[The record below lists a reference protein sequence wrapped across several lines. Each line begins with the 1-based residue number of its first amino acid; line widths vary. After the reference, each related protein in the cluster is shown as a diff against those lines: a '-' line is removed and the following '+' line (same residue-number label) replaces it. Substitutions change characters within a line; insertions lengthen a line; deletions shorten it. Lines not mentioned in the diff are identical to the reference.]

1 MTDRR
6 VAIAVAGEPGDF
18 SFDAGGD
25 WPLIEAACAEAG
37 LTAVRCRW
45 DDGEVDWA
53 AFDGVVIR
61 STWDYLDRRDE
72 FVAWARRVEQVTR
85 LANPAAVIAW
95 NTDKRYLRD
104 LAAAGVPVTETAW
117 IEPGAAAVEPAW
129 PDYVVKPSVSAGAIG
144 AARYRAGE
152 WELAGAHIA
161 AITATGRAALVQP
174 YLHEL
179 DAVGETGTYLLG
191 GEPSHAIAKTAILRP
206 GTPPPDD
213 YSLAETQVSTPREL
227 DHGLLDVARRAVEA
241 IPAGPVLYA
250 RVDTAP
256 TADGPV
262 LIELEVV
269 EPHLFLAETAPSAAA
284 TYARAI
290 AAWLT

>member
-1 MTDRR
+1 
-6 VAIAVAGEPGDF
+6 VAVAVAGAPGEF

-25 WPLIEAACAEAG
+25 WPLIEAACRDAG
-37 LTAVRCRW
+37 VEAVRARW

-61 STWDYLDRRDE
+61 SPWDYLDRRNE
-72 FVAWARRVEQVTR
+72 FVAWAHSVEQVTE
-85 LANPAAVIAW
+85 LANPAAVIEW

-104 LAAAGVPVTETAW
+104 LAAAGVPVTETLWFEGGDHPVDA
-117 IEPGAAAVEPAW
+117 PW
-129 PDYVVKPSVSAGAIG
+129 PDFVVKPSVSAGAVG
-144 AARYRAGE
+144 SARYRHDE
-152 WELAGAHIA
+152 WELARAHVA
-161 AITATGRAALVQP
+161 SITATGRAALVQP

-206 GTPPPDD
+206 GVPPADD

-227 DHGLLDVARRAVEA
+227 DHELIDLARRAVAA
-241 IPAGPVLYA
+241 IPGGPVLYA

-269 EPHLFLAETAPSAAA
+269 EPHLFLAETAPHAAA

-290 AAWLT
+290 KTWLG